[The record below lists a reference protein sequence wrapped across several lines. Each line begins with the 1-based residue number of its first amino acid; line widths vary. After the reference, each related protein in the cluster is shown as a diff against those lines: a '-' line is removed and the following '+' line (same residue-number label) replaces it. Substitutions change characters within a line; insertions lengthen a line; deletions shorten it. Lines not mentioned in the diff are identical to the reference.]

1 MTKEK
6 LLVVGEQDSWD
17 REALADMFDLVELT
31 GDMSP
36 EDLPEDLRASIEY
49 GTLKFHRTID
59 GAFFDL
65 FPKLKILANFGV
77 GYDAID
83 VNAATARG
91 ISVTNT
97 PDVLNADVADLAV
110 AMLLS
115 LLRDARGA
123 EDWLRDGRW
132 AREGNYPLRRK
143 MSGQRTGVLGL
154 GRIGRAIADRM
165 AAFENEIHY
174 YSRKPKDVP
183 AGWHYHDTPQS
194 LAGSV
199 DFLIIALSG
208 GPDTA
213 GLVDAKTIKALG
225 PTGVLV
231 NISRGT
237 TVDEEAMI
245 KALQSKSI
253 AGAALDVFLNEPNPD
268 PRFLDLDNVV
278 LLPHV
283 ASATLD
289 TRKDMGALV
298 RKNLAA
304 ARDGQPLP
312 TPVN

>member
-1 MTKEK
+1 MAKNK
-6 LLVVGEQDSWD
+6 LLVIGEQDSWD
-17 REALADMFDLVELT
+17 RDALAEMFEVVDLG
-31 GDMSP
+31 GDANP
-36 EDLPEDLRASIEY
+36 EDWPADLRNAIEY
-49 GTLKFHRTID
+49 ATLKFHRTLD
-59 GAFFDL
+59 GPFFDL
-65 FPKLKILANFGV
+65 FPNLKILANFGV

-83 VNAATARG
+83 VSAASARG
-91 ISVTNT
+91 IAVTNT

-110 AMLLS
+110 MMLLS

-123 EDWLRDGRW
+123 EDWLRDGSW
-132 AREGNYPLRRK
+132 GAKGNYPLRRK

-165 AAFENEIHY
+165 AAFENDIHY
-174 YSRKPKDVP
+174 YSRAPKDVP
-183 AGWHYHDTPQS
+183 DGWQYHATPQS

-208 GPDTA
+208 GPETA
-213 GLVDAKTIKALG
+213 GLVDAATIDALG
-225 PTGVLV
+225 PTGVLI

-237 TVDEEAMI
+237 TVDEEALI

-283 ASATLD
+283 ASATLE

-304 ARDGQPLP
+304 ALAGDPLP
-312 TPVN
+312 TAVN